1 MNRSRKPRI
10 IEPSRAKAREASS
23 GCGSMKLLPV
33 FRSSHVSRLVFQ
45 GFQWVARSPVR
56 KTLPRSYVSG
66 WLSTVVNRLP
76 SKVAT

>member
-23 GCGSMKLLPV
+23 GCGSMKTPPA
-33 FRSSHVSRLVFQ
+33 FRSSHVSRLVFH
-45 GFQWVARSPVR
+45 GFQWVALSPEP
-56 KTLPRSYVSG
+56 KTLPRSSVSG

-76 SKVAT
+76 S